1 MTFFCNRLYHSIYSI
16 SYVPRLFRAPR
27 ERKRHSRPAHESIA
41 RVVLEPIP
49 WFEDLFAIL
58 QPLPCFYESSP
69 DQKFTGYINLV

>member
-1 MTFFCNRLYHSIYSI
+1 MSFFCNRLYHSIYRI
-16 SYVPRLFRAPR
+16 SYVPLLFRAPR

-58 QPLPCFYESSP
+58 QPFLCFCESSP
-69 DQKFTGYINLV
+69 YQKFSVYISLV